1 MMYIN
6 MMIAMMMM
14 MMMMMLS
21 MRMMMTMSI
30 IIYSIS
36 FMTIN
41 IASIV
46 SINEETTSAIE

>member
-1 MMYIN
+1 MMMYIN
-6 MMIAMMMM
+6 MMIAMM

-46 SINEETTSAIE
+46 SIKEETTSAIE